1 MTEPDDHG
9 SNLRRIRWLL
19 GMGFGG
25 LLALMVLV
33 NAYSVRVL
41 QEVDEIDDGG
51 TNEFLAK
58 SDGLNLLRSNAALTA
73 SRVRDAVLDPK
84 SADRQREGEA
94 ARAAAADTLVALD
107 HLRKLATPAES
118 RLLDEFD
125 TRFTSYWESASA
137 AVTNATTETRTSSYN
152 VFAEQ
157 LAPGREDF
165 MRPLDELRRDMEAN
179 LRSADK
185 TASQLILTLRQRVS
199 ITILLATV
207 LAGVLAFLTVFYL
220 MRLERLAARRYLEA
234 QEGKAALGQLSA
246 RLVDV
251 QEEERR
257 NLARELHDEVGQ
269 SLSALLVDLGEA
281 QHHAP
286 ASIKPLH
293 TALESVKNLA
303 ETTISNIR
311 NIMLLLRPSMLDD
324 LGLMPALHW
333 QARETTRT
341 SSVRVQ
347 VLADNDDLEL
357 PDSHR
362 TAVYRIVQEALRNVT
377 RHSGATTAVVT
388 VRCTGDEVVVEV
400 KDDGRGFDMN
410 TTKGV
415 GLLGMKERVD
425 HLDGTFRITSSPGQ
439 GTLIRVELPLPVGT
453 QTAVL

>member
-1 MTEPDDHG
+1 MVEQEDHG

-33 NAYSVRVL
+33 NAYSVKVL

-58 SDGLNLLRSNAALTA
+58 SDQLNLLRLNAGLTA

-84 SADRQREGEA
+84 SSDRKREGEA

-107 HLRKLATPAES
+107 HLRKLANPAEAK
-118 RLLDEFD
+118 LLDEFD
-125 TRFTSYWESASA
+125 SRFTSYWEYASV
-137 AVTNATTETRTSSYN
+137 AVENAMTMGRTGSYN
-152 VFAEQ
+152 IFAEQ
-157 LAPGREDF
+157 LAPGREGF
-165 MRPLDELRRDMEAN
+165 MHPLDDLRRRMESD
-179 LRSADK
+179 LRAADK

-199 ITILLATV
+199 MTILLATV
-207 LAGVLAFLTVFYL
+207 LAAVLAFLTVFYL

-257 NLARELHDEVGQ
+257 SLARELHDEVGQ

-281 QHHAP
+281 QHYSPPH
-286 ASIKPLH
+286 IKPLH

-377 RHSGATTAVVT
+377 RHSGATMAVVS
-388 VRCTGDEVVVEV
+388 VRCTDTGVVVEV
-400 KDDGRGFDMN
+400 KDDGRGFDAN
-410 TTKGV
+410 ANKGV

-425 HLDGTFRITSSPGQ
+425 HLDGSFRITSQPGQ
-439 GTLIRVELPLPVGT
+439 GTLIRVELPLPVEAQSSAG
-453 QTAVL
+453 